1 MNDSPLLIAV
11 HGWMLSRQVW
21 EPFVKTW
28 EQRGIPVSLW
38 CPDLPGFGDRIRPKT
53 LLPTLAAYGRWLAT
67 QALDRAAGRP
77 FILMGHSL
85 GGSVVLHAEAEL
97 RRNAKS
103 GLCGLVCVAA
113 GGGIYQPKPFR
124 QLRSIGRLVIN
135 MRPEGLHRLP
145 PPLGRLG
152 PLRAESR
159 AARGL
164 LVNSTSRGAVRQLP
178 GMVARLAV
186 NSLWISGERDQ
197 VMEPGYVRH
206 LAGYSSGHDY
216 REITNCGH
224 LPMREQPEAL
234 CTEIE
239 TWLIAQSLARPRS

>member
-21 EPFVKTW
+21 EPFAQTW
-28 EQRGIPVSLW
+28 SQQGLPGTLW
-38 CPDLPGFGDRIRPKT
+38 CPDLPGFGHRVRPKA
-53 LLPTLAAYGRWLAT
+53 LLPTLAAYGRWLADE
-67 QALDRAAGRP
+67 ALRQAAGRP

-97 RRNAKS
+97 RRNAS
-103 GLCGLVCVAA
+103 PGLCGLVCVAA

-124 QLRSIGRLVIN
+124 QLRAIGRRVIDL
-135 MRPEGLHRLP
+135 RPDVLQRLP
-145 PPLGRLG
+145 PPLGQLG
-152 PLRAESR
+152 PVRAERR

-178 GMVARLAV
+178 GMVARLSV
-186 NSLWISGERDQ
+186 NSLWISGDRDQ

-206 LAGYSSGHDY
+206 LAGYSPAHDY
-216 REITNCGH
+216 RELANCGH
-224 LPMREQPEAL
+224 LPMQEQPETL
-234 CTEIE
+234 CSVIE
-239 TWLIAQSLARPRS
+239 TWLIAQSVARPRS

>member
-1 MNDSPLLIAV
+1 MNDAPLLIAV

-21 EPFVKTW
+21 EPFVQTW

-38 CPDLPGFGDRIRPKT
+38 CPDLPGFGDRIRSKA
-53 LLPTLAAYGRWLAT
+53 LMPTLAAYGRWLAA
-67 QALDRAAGRP
+67 QALERAAGRP

-85 GGSVVLHAEAEL
+85 GGSVVLHAEAAL
-97 RRNAKS
+97 RRDAEP
-103 GLCGLVCVAA
+103 GLRGLVCVAA

-124 QLRSIGRLVIN
+124 QLRSIGRRLIDL
-135 MRPEGLHRLP
+135 RPDVLKRLP

-152 PLRAESR
+152 PVRAESR

-178 GMVARLAV
+178 GMVARLSV

-206 LAGYSSGHDY
+206 LAGYSSAHDY
-216 REITNCGH
+216 REIANCGH
-224 LPMREQPEAL
+224 LPMQEQPEEL
-234 CTEIE
+234 CAVTE
-239 TWLIAQSLARPRS
+239 TWLVAQSLARPRS